1 MPAPKEL
8 DPSASLAA
16 LYGAK
21 LRKLRLRAGLTQRQL
36 GDKVPIAHSR
46 IAQFELGNEVPPEDV
61 NRHLDELLGADG
73 DLVDLWSHVK
83 PTPHPQYARR
93 FMDLEPKAVKMLKFL
108 SQTVPG
114 LLQTEAYAR
123 AQMRIGN
130 PRESDARIEE
140 RVRARL
146 GRQSILHRDHPPLL
160 WCILDEA
167 VLRRPIGGPL
177 VMAEQLSQL
186 LAWAQTPHVV
196 LQVLPFAAGGH
207 PTMAGSLTV
216 MSFKR
221 GPDMVYVEGSR
232 TGEFVREAD
241 ELAHYAHTYDLLQ
254 AGALPPDES
263 LAAIHNFMEE
273 YRAWAPHEPR

>member
-1 MPAPKEL
+1 M
-8 DPSASLAA
+8 
-16 LYGAK
+16 K
-21 LRKLRLRAGLTQRQL
+21 LRKLRIRAGLTQKQL
-36 GDKVPIAHSR
+36 GEKLPIAHSR

-61 NRHLDELLGADG
+61 NGRLDELLDADG
-73 DLVDLWSHVK
+73 DLIDLWSHVK

-130 PRESDARIEE
+130 PRDPAARIEE

-146 GRQSILHRDHPPLL
+146 GRQSILHSSQPPLL

-177 VMAEQLSQL
+177 VMAEQLAHL
-186 LAWAQTPHVV
+186 IAWAQTPHVV
-196 LQVLPFAAGGH
+196 VQMLPFAAGGH
-207 PTMAGSLTV
+207 PMLAGSLTV
-216 MSFKR
+216 MSFRR
-221 GPDMVYVEGSR
+221 GPDVVYVEGSR
-232 TGEFVREAD
+232 TGELVKETEEVAQ
-241 ELAHYAHTYDLLQ
+241 YALTYDLLQ
-254 AGALPPDES
+254 ASALSLDES
-263 LAAIHNFMEE
+263 LTAIHEFMEG
-273 YRAWAPHEPR
+273 YRACAPHALR

>member
-21 LRKLRLRAGLTQRQL
+21 LRKLRIRAGLTQRQL
-36 GDKVPIAHSR
+36 GDKIPIAHSR

-61 NRHLDELLGADG
+61 NRHLDDLLGADG

-123 AQMRIGN
+123 A
-130 PRESDARIEE
+130 
-140 RVRARL
+140 
-146 GRQSILHRDHPPLL
+146 
-160 WCILDEA
+160 
-167 VLRRPIGGPL
+167 
-177 VMAEQLSQL
+177 
-186 LAWAQTPHVV
+186 
-196 LQVLPFAAGGH
+196 
-207 PTMAGSLTV
+207 
-216 MSFKR
+216 
-221 GPDMVYVEGSR
+221 
-232 TGEFVREAD
+232 
-241 ELAHYAHTYDLLQ
+241 
-254 AGALPPDES
+254 
-263 LAAIHNFMEE
+263 
-273 YRAWAPHEPR
+273 